1 MARSIAPPVA
11 PAIAP
16 RITPRRARADAVPWQ
31 NRPYLR
37 MDLTAE
43 VTGLSRSTLYRLA
56 AAGRLTL
63 RRLAGRVVV
72 ETASV
77 LTLLDDAEPW
87 QPGTRGAAA
96 RARRSEMARGAGR

>member
-1 MARSIAPPVA
+1 MARSIAPPLS
-11 PAIAP
+11 
-16 RITPRRARADAVPWQ
+16 PRRERADAVPWQ

-37 MDLTAE
+37 MDVTAE

-72 ETASV
+72 ETAGV

-96 RARRSEMARGAGR
+96 RAKRSEAARSAGR

>member
-1 MARSIAPPVA
+1 
-11 PAIAP
+11 
-16 RITPRRARADAVPWQ
+16 
-31 NRPYLR
+31 

-56 AAGRLTL
+56 SAGRLTL

-72 ETASV
+72 ETAGV
-77 LTLLDDAEPW
+77 RALLDDAEPW

-96 RARRSEMARGAGR
+96 RAKRSEAVRATPR